1 MAKSIIKN
9 ILGIR
14 SFNFALP
21 ADENASKIFA
31 DRFLEG
37 QYEIYK
43 PILKSENE
51 VGSQI
56 WDVTVTGKNIEGCKT
71 TFSFYLKG
79 DMDEGHVKEMLCGKT
94 FNNVKFD
101 TVYII
106 NMECISLG

>member
-21 ADENASKIFA
+21 ADENVSKIFA

-56 WDVTVTGKNIEGCKT
+56 
-71 TFSFYLKG
+71 
-79 DMDEGHVKEMLCGKT
+79 
-94 FNNVKFD
+94 
-101 TVYII
+101 
-106 NMECISLG
+106 

>member
-21 ADENASKIFA
+21 ADENVSKIFA

-37 QYEIYK
+37 RYEIYK

-56 WDVTVTGKNIEGCKT
+56 WDVTVTGKSSEGRKT

-79 DMDEGHVKEMLCGKT
+79 DMHEGYVKEMLCGKT

-106 NMECISLG
+106 NMECINLG

>member
-21 ADENASKIFA
+21 ADENVSKIFA

-56 WDVTVTGKNIEGCKT
+56 WDVTITGKSSWIRWFMDRPLRARSMISFRICLLSQKMT
-71 TFSFYLKG
+71 IRATFT
-79 DMDEGHVKEMLCGKT
+79 D
-94 FNNVKFD
+94 
-101 TVYII
+101 I
-106 NMECISLG
+106 

>member
-43 PILKSENE
+43 PVLKDENE

-56 WDVTVTGKNIEGCKT
+56 WDITVTGKSSEGRKT
-71 TFSFYLKG
+71 TFSFYLK
-79 DMDEGHVKEMLCGKT
+79 DDLHEGHVKEMLRGKT

-106 NMECISLG
+106 NMECINLG

>member
-43 PILKSENE
+43 PVLKDENE

-56 WDVTVTGKNIEGCKT
+56 
-71 TFSFYLKG
+71 
-79 DMDEGHVKEMLCGKT
+79 
-94 FNNVKFD
+94 
-101 TVYII
+101 
-106 NMECISLG
+106 